1 MDVLKRRMF
10 QDGGSVGPQEVPSK
24 VLSRR
29 VEDIGYRNPYQ
40 EIIQIEQQGDLFFER
55 VYDRNGRLKN
65 ERLIDRNLSA
75 TGDIQE
81 ALSRQKTNEMVRS
94 AVETTPLLIGGGLA
108 GLGLKA
114 AAGTNLGKN
123 ILQGAGKTGSGIIN
137 FLAPFK
143 MNPKF
148 VKNPNLGKP
157 IKGKTDK
164 DGNPIIDTQKKVL
177 QDRGVTESFDK
188 NYLGIPKSLNE
199 ITIKPITSAAYGVA
213 GSTAAVDPIADALTT
228 TPDEVQEQ
236 FEQQI
241 LDSDMSQLEK
251 LRALESARAQKDPLK
266 YAQSIADFDEDL
278 DAILE
283 ETAKEAD
290 PDDDTGDG
298 TTGDGTTGDGTTGD
312 GTTEEKGEGSG
323 VAAAQTT
330 ANSLSNFFSSSAFND
345 ALRNIGGSL
354 VKEGR
359 FGAGLAGGAASFA
372 DEQEAKSLLQQER
385 MAKLMEAQAASGLSV
400 SDKLSIDKAVNEKQ
414 LELAKNIKD
423 YNNAL
428 AGYNLAN
435 QVLEFAKTDEDLA
448 TFGAKFGAF
457 GDRLLAQAG
466 LKKITDVEDM
476 KPIERAQVALKI
488 LTNANIKEI
497 LGESGRTI
505 SNIDREI
512 AKSVVGDLEDF
523 TKLNTLADIKI
534 KLEENLNNITQKGN
548 LAQRQIRSNVQ
559 FLLGYTPDL
568 FETDPEVLEIIQK
581 DFGVTSEKPTSSE
594 VGAIQPRVVKTSL
607 RD

>member
-10 QDGGSVGPQEVPSK
+10 QDGGVVGPQQPNQSK

-40 EIIQIEQQGDLFFER
+40 EIIQIEQDGNLFFER
-55 VYDRNGRLKN
+55 IYDRNGRLKR
-65 ERLIDRNLSA
+65 ERYIERNLSA

-81 ALSRQKTNEMVRS
+81 ALERQKTNELVES
-94 AVETTPLLIGGGLA
+94 VVETAPYLLGGGLGGFGVKKA
-108 GLGLKA
+108 LGTTVGQQFIK
-114 AAGTNLGKN
+114 
-123 ILQGAGKTGSGIIN
+123 GAGDTLSKTIN
-137 FLAPFK
+137 FLAPYK
-143 MNPKF
+143 LNPKF
-148 VKNPNLGKP
+148 VKNPNFGKP

-164 DGNPIIDTQKKVL
+164 DGNPIIDTQKNIL
-177 QDRGVTESFDK
+177 QDRGASEALPTSF
-188 NYLGIPKSLNE
+188 NQIGE
-199 ITIKPITSAAYGVA
+199 IKPFTLAAYGVPGA
-213 GSTAAVDPIADALTT
+213 AAAVDPLVDALTT
-228 TPDEVQEQ
+228 TPEEVQEQ
-236 FEQQI
+236 FEQQV
-241 LDSDMSQLEK
+241 LDSDMSELEK
-251 LRALESARAQKDPLK
+251 MRAIESAKAQKDPVA
-266 YAQSIADFDEDL
+266 YAQSIADFDADL

-283 ETAKEAD
+283 EETPPTPTPTPTPAPTPEPED
-290 PDDDTGDG
+290 PKPPL
-298 TTGDGTTGDGTTGD
+298 
-312 GTTEEKGEGSG
+312 EPQ
-323 VAAAQTT
+323 AA

-400 SDKLSIDKAVNEKQ
+400 SDKLSIDKAVNEKE
-414 LELAKNIKD
+414 LELATNVKD

-428 AGYNLAN
+428 AGYNLAT
-435 QVLEFAKTDEDLA
+435 QVLDFAKSNEDLA

-457 GDRLLAQAG
+457 GNRLLATAG
-466 LKKITDVEDM
+466 LKKMSDINKMSDTQ
-476 KPIERAQVALKI
+476 RAQVALKI

-505 SNIDREI
+505 SNIDRDI
-512 AKSVVGDLEDF
+512 AKSVVGNLEDF
-523 TKLNTLADIKI
+523 LKLDTVADIKF
-534 KLEENLNNITQKGN
+534 KLEENLKNITQKGN
-548 LAQRQIRSNVQ
+548 LAQRQIRSNVG
-559 FLLGYTPDL
+559 FLLEYTPNL

-581 DFGVTSEKPTSSE
+581 DFGLKSEKPTASE
-594 VGAIQPRVVKTSL
+594 VGAIQPRVVKTTL

>member
-10 QDGGSVGPQEVPSK
+10 QDGGVVGPQQPNQSK

-40 EIIQIEQQGDLFFER
+40 EIIQIEQDGNLFFER
-55 VYDRNGRLKN
+55 IYDRNGRLKR
-65 ERLIDRNLSA
+65 ERYIDRNLSA

-81 ALSRQKTNEMVRS
+81 ALERQKTNELVES
-94 AVETTPLLIGGGLA
+94 AVETAPYLLGGGLG
-108 GLGLKA
+108 GLGFKKA
-114 AAGTNLGKN
+114 LGTTVGK
-123 ILQGAGKTGSGIIN
+123 QFMKGAGDTLSKTIN
-137 FLAPFK
+137 FLAPYK
-143 MNPKF
+143 LNPKF
-148 VKNPNLGKP
+148 VRGQDGKS
-157 IKGKTDK
+157 K
-164 DGNPIIDTQKKVL
+164 L
-177 QDRGVTESFDK
+177 LERGATENF
-188 NYLGIPKSLNE
+188 PPQSLSQ
-199 ITIKPITSAAYGVA
+199 IQIKPFTSAAYGVPGA
-213 GSTAAVDPIADALTT
+213 AAAVDPLVDALTT
-228 TPDEVQEQ
+228 TPEEVQEQ
-236 FEQQI
+236 FEQQV
-241 LDSDMSQLEK
+241 LDSDMSELEK
-251 LRALESARAQKDPLK
+251 MRAIESAKAQKDPVA
-266 YAQSIADFDEDL
+266 YAQSIADFDADL

-290 PDDDTGDG
+290 PDKDPDEDTGDDLDNEQG
-298 TTGDGTTGDGTTGD
+298 NDSGNEQGDG
-312 GTTEEKGEGSG
+312 G

-359 FGAGLAGGAASFA
+359 FGAGLAGGSASFA

-414 LELAKNIKD
+414 LELADNVKD

-428 AGYNLAN
+428 AGYNLAT
-435 QVLEFAKTDEDLA
+435 QVLDFAKSNEDLA

-457 GDRLLAQAG
+457 GNRLLAQAG
-466 LKKITDVEDM
+466 LKKISDIDDMEDT
-476 KPIERAQVALKI
+476 ERAQVALKI

-523 TKLNTLADIKI
+523 TKLNTLADIKM

-548 LAQRQIRSNVQ
+548 LAQRQIRSNVG
-559 FLLGYTPDL
+559 FLLEYTPNL

-581 DFGVTSEKPTSSE
+581 DFGLKSEKPTASE
-594 VGAIQPRVVKTSL
+594 VGAIQPRVVKTTL